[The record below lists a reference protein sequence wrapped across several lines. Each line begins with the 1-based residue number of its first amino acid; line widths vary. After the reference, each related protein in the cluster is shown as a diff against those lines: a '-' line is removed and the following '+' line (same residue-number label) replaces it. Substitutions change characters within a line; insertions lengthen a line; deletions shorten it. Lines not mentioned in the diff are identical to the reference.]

1 MTGLSLS
8 RVLRDFPD
16 VEVKKVEF
24 LKNIGRSRK
33 EGVRMIPTLV
43 SGDNKL
49 SGMDLGKKRIRH
61 FLESL

>member
-16 VEVKKVEF
+16 VEVNKVEF
-24 LKNIGRSRK
+24 LKNMGRSRK
-33 EGVRMIPTLV
+33 AGVRTIPTLV
-43 SGDNKL
+43 SGGNKL
-49 SGMDLGKKRIRH
+49 SGIVLGKKSIRR